1 MDFENAKDKT
11 VDAEAMVA
19 VVQSIDRMMELQN
32 EMEGISAQ
40 LKQRQ
45 QEFDR
50 LANEVV
56 PSAMDAADCEL
67 FVHKTSGMKIV
78 VEDFVQASIPVAM
91 KEEAF
96 KWLMDNGHEDLIKA
110 EVKAAL
116 PKGDREIALAI
127 RQAIS
132 EQFQIEMAFNE
143 SVHASTLKSFCKEQL
158 AAGVAL
164 PEKAFGLYQGRVAK
178 IKTK

>member
-1 MDFENAKDKT
+1 MDFENVDKT

-19 VVQSIDRMMELQN
+19 VVKGIDRMMELKN
-32 EMEGISAQ
+32 EIEGIEAS
-40 LKQRQ
+40 LKQRK

-56 PSAMDAADCEL
+56 PSAMDAADCSL
-67 FVHKTSGMKIV
+67 FVHKTTGLKVV

-91 KEEAF
+91 KDEAF

-110 EVKAAL
+110 EIKVAL
-116 PKGDREIALAI
+116 PKGEREMAL
-127 RQAIS
+127 RIS
-132 EQFQIEMAFNE
+132 KEVEEKFGVSMAFNE

-158 AAGVAL
+158 AAGAEL

-178 IKTK
+178 IKLK